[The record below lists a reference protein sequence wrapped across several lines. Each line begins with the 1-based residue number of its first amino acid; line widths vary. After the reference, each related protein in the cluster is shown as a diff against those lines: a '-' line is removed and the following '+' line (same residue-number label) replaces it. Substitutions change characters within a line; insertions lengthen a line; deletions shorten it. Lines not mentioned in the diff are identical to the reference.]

1 MYHLVL
7 GPFALDLIVI
17 LIPLARLNVV
27 LACYRD
33 SCTFSLLVETA
44 KCTNSAK
51 EGLCLMR
58 YIVLDEL
65 AYRWKWGYVSD
76 SADEEVVFLADAEFD
91 GLVSWHYHR

>member
-1 MYHLVL
+1 
-7 GPFALDLIVI
+7 
-17 LIPLARLNVV
+17 
-27 LACYRD
+27 
-33 SCTFSLLVETA
+33 
-44 KCTNSAK
+44 
-51 EGLCLMR
+51 MR